1 MSIRIILADDHKMMR
16 DGLRV
21 LIENHADMEVIAQA
35 DNGRDAVRL
44 ARKLNPDVVIMDI
57 NMPHL
62 NGMDAAQQVVEESP
76 ETRVLALSMHS
87 DKRFVLGMLKA
98 GVSGY
103 LLKDCAFEELAL
115 AIQTVTA
122 GRHYLSP
129 MIAGTVIRDYM
140 DHLSGKGK
148 PSVLLSLSTRERE
161 ILQMITEGKHT
172 KEIASVLHLS
182 AKTVETHR
190 LKMMRKLDIHSIAE
204 LTRFAIREGLTT
216 L

>member
-1 MSIRIILADDHKMMR
+1 MSIKILLADDHKMMR

-87 DKRFVLGMLKA
+87 DRRFVLGMLKA

-115 AIQTVTA
+115 AIETVTA

-129 MIAGTVIRDYM
+129 MIAGTVVQDYM